1 MIWNPEN
8 DGPLGDKVAL
18 VTGGSRGIGLASA
31 RRMLERGASVVL
43 TARKPEGLEAAREEL
58 ASTGL
63 DRVAVHAAHSSSE
76 SDMRAAFDLAL
87 ERFSGMDIVVNNAAT
102 NPSMDPLAEIDLALF
117 DKILDTN
124 LRGYLLVA
132 REGIRRMRELGKG
145 GVIIN
150 LSTIAAEKAMQG
162 LGAYGISKA
171 AVNSLTRTLAA
182 ELAPEGIRVNGVA
195 PGLVRTR
202 FSEALWKDEGM
213 EQRMLQGIPLQRIAE
228 PGDIAGAVAFLASP
242 NSDYISGDVIHVNGG
257 LYFGQ

>member
-1 MIWNPEN
+1 MNEPVFSLQ
-8 DGPLGDKVAL
+8 GKVAL
-18 VTGGSRGIGLASA
+18 VTGASRGIGLASC
-31 RRMLERGASVVL
+31 RRMLERGASVVM
-43 TARKPEGLEAAREEL
+43 TARKQEGLDEARREL
-58 ASTGL
+58 AADGYENV
-63 DRVAVHAAHSSSE
+63 DVHAAHSSSE
-76 SDMRAAFDLAL
+76 GGMKAAFDLAL
-87 ERFSGMDIVVNNAAT
+87 ESFGGLDIVVNNAAT
-102 NPSMDPLAEIDLALF
+102 NPSMDPLADIDLALF

-213 EQRMLQGIPLQRIAE
+213 EERMLQGIPLQRIAE
-228 PGDIAGAVAFLASP
+228 PGDIAGAVAFLASGAA
-242 NSDYISGDVIHVNGG
+242 SYITGQTLVVDGGMLSG
-257 LYFGQ
+257 